1 MRRWMTAGAAVACVA
16 LAAAAWAGEAKPGL
30 DALSK
35 QLAAWTY
42 GQSREPKVDMAERIR
57 ASHQKPAE
65 RQKLVAA
72 LVGLLGAKDATAECK
87 AFCCEQLS
95 IVAGAEVVPVLARL
109 LPDPKLHHRART
121 GLERIPGDEA
131 SAALR
136 DFLPKAQG
144 KLLIG
149 TVNSLGERRDAKAV
163 PALVK
168 LLGHGAP
175 PVVAAAAVALGK
187 IGGPDAT
194 AALAKAKDAAKPGTL
209 RSVVAGAYLRCADHL
224 VAAKKNAE
232 AWAIYESMYTDKETP
247 TIRIAALR
255 GLVNADRGK
264 AAPLVAALLTGA
276 DLTMQ
281 AIATEFVRETR
292 NPAETKQYVA
302 LLPRMT
308 PAGQALLLGALAD
321 RGDPTARPA
330 VERAA
335 KAEDA
340 TVRAAALRALGAL
353 GDASTVPMLAEIA
366 AKGPKDAQAAAADSL
381 GRVSGAGVDDAL
393 LKLLSHADPAIR
405 VVAIRSAAA
414 RRIAATVPA
423 LLASAKDENASVR
436 GESLR
441 ALGTLAAQKDLPA
454 LVALLVGAS
463 GGEQRAAEE
472 AVRSVCSRIA
482 DPAQRVAP
490 LLAAMPKADV
500 SGKCALLRLMG
511 RIGGGPALQAT
522 RAALGDK
529 DPKIRETALR
539 TLASWVDP
547 SAAADL
553 MGLVKTS
560 QDEKQRILAFRGY
573 VHAADLRVR
582 QSVGDG
588 LKMYEQ
594 AMGLAPR
601 LDEKKL
607 VLGSVGNVRHPAA
620 LKLALPYL
628 KDEGLR
634 AEAAAAIK
642 KIAGGIRRR
651 NRKEADA
658 ALQAVR
664 DATRKKK

>member
-136 DFLPKAQG
+136 DFLPKAPG

-264 AAPLVAALLTGA
+264 AAPLVAAFYKQPGL
-276 DLTMQ
+276 
-281 AIATEFVRETR
+281 VPVTR
-292 NPAETKQYVA
+292 
-302 LLPRMT
+302 
-308 PAGQALLLGALAD
+308 LLG
-321 RGDPTARPA
+321 
-330 VERAA
+330 
-335 KAEDA
+335 
-340 TVRAAALRALGAL
+340 
-353 GDASTVPMLAEIA
+353 
-366 AKGPKDAQAAAADSL
+366 
-381 GRVSGAGVDDAL
+381 
-393 LKLLSHADPAIR
+393 LSF
-405 VVAIRSAAA
+405 
-414 RRIAATVPA
+414 
-423 LLASAKDENASVR
+423 
-436 GESLR
+436 
-441 ALGTLAAQKDLPA
+441 
-454 LVALLVGAS
+454 LLVSFAHVPGARDIES
-463 GGEQRAAEE
+463 GTELLFAWI
-472 AVRSVCSRIA
+472 RISIT
-482 DPAQRVAP
+482 DICEGLP
-490 LLAAMPKADV
+490 
-500 SGKCALLRLMG
+500 
-511 RIGGGPALQAT
+511 I
-522 RAALGDK
+522 
-529 DPKIRETALR
+529 DPKL
-539 TLASWVDP
+539 P
-547 SAAADL
+547 
-553 MGLVKTS
+553 VKNECAYNS
-560 QDEKQRILAFRGY
+560 SGEVFVFLQYFGQGY
-573 VHAADLRVR
+573 
-582 QSVGDG
+582 Q
-588 LKMYEQ
+588 
-594 AMGLAPR
+594 
-601 LDEKKL
+601 
-607 VLGSVGNVRHPAA
+607 
-620 LKLALPYL
+620 
-628 KDEGLR
+628 
-634 AEAAAAIK
+634 
-642 KIAGGIRRR
+642 GII
-651 NRKEADA
+651 
-658 ALQAVR
+658 
-664 DATRKKK
+664 